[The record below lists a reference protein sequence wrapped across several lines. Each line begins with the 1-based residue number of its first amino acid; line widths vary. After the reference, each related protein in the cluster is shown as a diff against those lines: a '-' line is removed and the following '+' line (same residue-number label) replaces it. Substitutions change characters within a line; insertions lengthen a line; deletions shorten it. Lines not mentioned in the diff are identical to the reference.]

1 MSQPP
6 MQYAS
11 GVVFAQITSFVFVKN
26 REYCVFEKNI
36 CVTNC
41 DLLHIYIDNILRGE
55 IPMGH

>member
-1 MSQPP
+1 